1 MLTFNPMSKKIL
13 EVKNAPAPIGPYSQ
27 AVEANGMLFISGQ
40 IAMNPENNEL
50 ILDNTKVETT
60 QVMKNLQAILLKYEM
75 SFANVVKTSIFL
87 SSMDLFDDVN
97 EVYKTNF
104 KDNFP
109 ARETVAVS
117 TLPKNVNVEIS
128 MIAVR

>member
-1 MLTFNPMSKKIL
+1 MSKKIL
-13 EVKNAPAPIGPYSQ
+13 EVKKAPAPIGPYSQ

-40 IAMNPENNEL
+40 IAMDPESNEL
-50 ILDNTKVETT
+50 IMDDITVETT
-60 QVMKNLQAILLKYEM
+60 QVLKNLQAILLKYDL
-75 SFANVVKTSIFL
+75 SFNDVVKSSIFL
-87 SSMDLFDDVN
+87 SSMDSFDAVN
-97 EVYKTNF
+97 EVYKTCF
-104 KDNFP
+104 KDEYP

>member
-1 MLTFNPMSKKIL
+1 MSKKIL
-13 EVKNAPAPIGPYSQ
+13 EVSKAPKPIGPYSQ
-27 AVEANGMLFISGQ
+27 AVEVNGMLFISGQ
-40 IAMNPENNEL
+40 IAMDPETSEL
-50 ILDNTKVETT
+50 KMSSTEEETT
-60 QVMKNLQAILLKYEM
+60 QVLKNLQAILLKYELN
-75 SFANVVKTSIFL
+75 FNHVVKSSIFL

-97 EVYKTNF
+97 KVYASCF
-104 KDNFP
+104 KDDYP